1 MATLEK
7 GGMGRCS
14 RVEKAALT
22 ARQAKDEVEWTGNI
36 PSKREWLKPWETIKG
51 DRMKGQT
58 LGSKND
64 ARAKKN

>member
-1 MATLEK
+1 MLEK
-7 GGMGRCS
+7 GGMGVCS
-14 RVEKAALT
+14 KVKKAAPT
-22 ARQAKDEVEWTGNI
+22 ARQAKDEVEQTGKI
-36 PSKREWLKPWETIKG
+36 PSKREWLKTWETIKG